1 VSAATDV
8 ELGPTG
14 WWTLLAECAA
24 YWCDRRW
31 LIVAD
36 AHFGKAA
43 TFRAFGVPV
52 PEGTTGGTLARLT
65 RLVERLRPEAI
76 VFLGDLFHA
85 REAHAAPTL
94 DAIDAWRAQHAALD
108 LVLVEG
114 NHDRAAGAPPAGLGI
129 HVECEPWRVGSVAFC
144 HHPQFVRD
152 AFALAGHLHPA
163 VRICGRADDT
173 VRMPCFWLRSD
184 LIVLPAFGEFTGGAL
199 VEREDGD
206 RVFGSADGR
215 LYEIPRRAARSYC

>member
-1 VSAATDV
+1 VSATTEV

-14 WWTLLAECAA
+14 WTLLSECAA
-24 YWCDRRW
+24 YWRDRGW
-31 LIVAD
+31 LVVAD
-36 AHFGKAA
+36 VHFGKAA
-43 TFRAFGVPV
+43 TFRALGVPV

-85 REAHAAPTL
+85 REAHAGATL
-94 DAIDAWRAQHAALD
+94 EAIRAWRAQHAGLD

-114 NHDRAAGAPPAGLGI
+114 NHDRAAGAPPEGLAI
-129 HVECEPWRVGSVAFC
+129 HIEAEPWCVGPIAFC
-144 HHPQFVRD
+144 HHPRFVRG

-163 VRICGRADDT
+163 VRISGRADDG
-173 VRMPCFWLRSD
+173 VRMPCFWLRSS
-184 LIVLPAFGEFTGGAL
+184 LMVLPAFGEFTGGAL

-215 LYEIPRRAARSYC
+215 LYEVPRRAVQSFY